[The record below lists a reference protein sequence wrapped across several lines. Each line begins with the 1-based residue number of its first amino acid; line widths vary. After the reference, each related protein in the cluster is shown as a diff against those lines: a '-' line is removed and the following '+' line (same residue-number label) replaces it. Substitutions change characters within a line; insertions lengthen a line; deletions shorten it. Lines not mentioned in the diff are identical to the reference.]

1 MLKKTIRRLG
11 ALAMVLAMA
20 VSVFAVNASAADA
33 LNSLNKAYETTKG
46 ETVDK
51 ANAPREHLKFNI
63 VEKTVDDSNV
73 YTATDLPDISVEKAA
88 DADADAFT
96 VTLPDYDANAIGKF
110 TYKMQEEVDGTAAAG
125 VTYNNG
131 DIYVVVQ
138 RTWVWNEKNEKS
150 VKTVYAIQNS
160 TQSEKLDT
168 ITNKFDAGSLE
179 VTKKLAGDFANYSDT
194 FKIKVVLSK
203 PTGKIIANDIFVNGT
218 TVTPKEWAADGTYT
232 VEKELGHDES
242 YTITNIPVGVT
253 YTVTEVNSGSYEAS
267 YVGETGT
274 IAADTKASA
283 TVTNTKK
290 SSTPTGVIMT
300 IAPYALMVV
309 LAGAFAVVF
318 LSRRNRAE

>member
-33 LNSLNKAYETTKG
+33 LNSLNKAYKTTADAA
-46 ETVDK
+46 VDK
-51 ANAPREHLKFNI
+51 AKAPREHLKFKL
-63 VEKTVDDSNV
+63 VEKSAEDSNV

-88 DADADAFT
+88 DVDAFT
-96 VTLPDYDANAIGKF
+96 VELPEYDANAIGTF
-110 TYKMQEEVDGTAAAG
+110 TYKMQEEVVGTAAAG
-125 VTYNNG
+125 VTYNT
-131 DIYVVVQ
+131 DYISVVVQ

-160 TQSEKLDT
+160 AKAKLDT
-168 ITNKFDAGSLE
+168 ITNKFDVGSLE
-179 VTKKLAGDFANYSDT
+179 VTKKLAGDFANYNDK

-203 PTGKIIANDIFVNGT
+203 PKDKIIANDIFVDGT

-232 VEKELGHDES
+232 FKKELGHDES

-253 YTVTEVNSGSYEAS
+253 YTVTEENPGQYTRSSD
-267 YVGETGT
+267 ETGT
-274 IAADTKASA
+274 IAADVKASA
-283 TVTNTKK
+283 TITNTKNA
-290 SSTPTGVIMT
+290 STPGGVIMT
-300 IAPYALMVV
+300 IAPYALMLVV
-309 LAGAFAVVF
+309 AGAFAVVF

>member
-33 LNSLNKAYETTKG
+33 LNSLNKAYETTAG
-46 ETVDK
+46 ASVSK

-63 VEKTVDDSNV
+63 VEKTADDSNV
-73 YTATDLPDISVEKAA
+73 YTATDLPDISVEKA
-88 DADADAFT
+88 ADADAFT

-125 VTYNNG
+125 VIYNT
-131 DIYVVVQ
+131 DYIYVVVQ

-160 TQSEKLDT
+160 TQSKKLGT
-168 ITNKFDAGSLE
+168 ITNKFDAGSLK
-179 VTKKLAGDFANYSDT
+179 VTKELAGDFANYSDT

-203 PTGKIIANDIFVNGT
+203 PTGKIIANDIFVNDT
-218 TVTPKEWAADGTYT
+218 KVTPEEWAADGTYT

-283 TVTNTKK
+283 TVTNTKN

-309 LAGAFAVVF
+309 LAGVFAVVF

>member
-33 LNSLNKAYETTKG
+33 LNSLNKAYKTTAG
-46 ETVDK
+46 AAVDK
-51 ANAPREHLKFNI
+51 AKAPREHLKFKL
-63 VEKTVDDSNV
+63 VEKSVVDSNV

-88 DADADAFT
+88 DADVFT
-96 VTLPDYDANAIGKF
+96 VTLPEYNANAIGTF
-110 TYKMQEEVDGTAAAG
+110 TYRMQEEVVDTAAAG
-125 VTYNNG
+125 VTYNTG

-138 RTWVWNEKNEKS
+138 RTWVWNETQNEKS
-150 VKTVYAIQNS
+150 VKTVYAIHDANGKL
-160 TQSEKLDT
+160 SE
-168 ITNKFDAGSLE
+168 ITNTFDAGSLK
-179 VTKKLAGDFANYSDT
+179 VTKKLEGDFADYSDK

-203 PTGKIIANDIFVNGT
+203 PTDKIIANDIFVDGVK
-218 TVTPKEWAADGTYT
+218 VTPEEWATDGTYT
-232 VEKELGHDES
+232 IEKELGDNES

-253 YTVTEVNSGSYEAS
+253 YTVNEANSGTYTPSYL
-267 YVGETGT
+267 GETGT
-274 IAADTKASA
+274 IAADTEASA
-283 TVTNTKK
+283 TVTNTKNAT
-290 SSTPTGVIMT
+290 TPGGVIMT